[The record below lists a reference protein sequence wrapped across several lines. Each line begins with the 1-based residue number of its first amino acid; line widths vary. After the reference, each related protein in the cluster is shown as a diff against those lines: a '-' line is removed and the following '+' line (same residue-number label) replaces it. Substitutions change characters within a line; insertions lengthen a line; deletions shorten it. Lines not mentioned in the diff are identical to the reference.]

1 MFKSKKNSETV
12 NTTAEERP
20 PKTRKEEIKHGADL
34 VALVATIISTTISI
48 TDVVAAMKN
57 K

>member
-1 MFKSKKNSETV
+1 MFKSKNKKTV
-12 NTTAEERP
+12 NQAEEKA

-34 VALVATIISTTISI
+34 IALMATIVSTTISI

>member
-1 MFKSKKNSETV
+1 MFKKSKNQETTNPV
-12 NTTAEERP
+12 EEKA

-34 VALVATIISTTISI
+34 IALVATIVSTTISI
-48 TDVVAAMKN
+48 TDVVSAMRK